1 MGVMPMST
9 QPALTPAPM
18 GKIVTTLTVTNR
30 LDQARLAAGEI
41 TSDQVR
47 SVSLDNVLV
56 DSGTTTLCLP
66 ADVIA
71 RLGLA
76 VRREVPIATAMG
88 PGTARLF
95 QDAAITL
102 MGREGTFDCLELP
115 AGTTPLLGVVP
126 WRRWGSRPTSAMG
139 AYGCSPKSRATP
151 ISRSSDCC
159 AAAAPG

>member
-1 MGVMPMST
+1 MST
-9 QPALTPAPM
+9 QPALTPTPM

-30 LDQARLAAGEI
+30 LDLARLAAGEI
-41 TSDQVR
+41 TPDQVR

-56 DSGTTTLCLP
+56 DSGATTLCLP

-76 VRREVPIATAMG
+76 VRREVPIATATG

-126 WRRWGSRPTSAMG
+126 LEALGIEADFRNGRLRLLPEE
-139 AYGCSPKSRATP
+139 
-151 ISRSSDCC
+151 
-159 AAAAPG
+159 PGNTYFTIL

>member
-1 MGVMPMST
+1 MST
-9 QPALTPAPM
+9 QPALTPTPM

-41 TSDQVR
+41 TPDQVR

-56 DSGTTTLCLP
+56 GSGATTLCLP

-76 VRREVPIATAMG
+76 MRREVPIATAMG
-88 PGTARLF
+88 PGIARLF

-115 AGTTPLLGVVP
+115 VGTTPLLGVVP
-126 WRRWGSRPTSAMG
+126 LEALGIEADFRNGRLRLLPEE
-139 AYGCSPKSRATP
+139 
-151 ISRSSDCC
+151 
-159 AAAAPG
+159 PGNTYFTIL

>member
-1 MGVMPMST
+1 MST
-9 QPALTPAPM
+9 QPALTPTPM
-18 GKIVTTLTVTNR
+18 GKIVTTLTVTNH
-30 LDQARLAAGEI
+30 
-41 TSDQVR
+41 SDQIAVERSALAPEGVR
-47 SVSLDNVLV
+47 SVTLDNVLV
-56 DSGTTTLCLP
+56 DSGATTLCLP

-115 AGTTPLLGVVP
+115 AGTAPLLGVVP
-126 WRRWGSRPTSAMG
+126 LEALGIEADFRNGRLRLLPEE
-139 AYGCSPKSRATP
+139 
-151 ISRSSDCC
+151 
-159 AAAAPG
+159 PGNTYFTIL

>member
-1 MGVMPMST
+1 MST
-9 QPALTPAPM
+9 QSALTPTPM
-18 GKIVTTLTVTNR
+18 GKIVTALTVTNR

-41 TSDQVR
+41 TPDQVR

-56 DSGTTTLCLP
+56 DSGATTLCLP

-71 RLGLA
+71 QLGLA
-76 VRREVPIATAMG
+76 VRREVPIATTMG

-95 QDAAITL
+95 RDAEVVL

-126 WRRWGSRPTSAMG
+126 LEALGIEADFRNGRLRLLPEE
-139 AYGCSPKSRATP
+139 
-151 ISRSSDCC
+151 
-159 AAAAPG
+159 PGNTYFTIL

>member
-1 MGVMPMST
+1 MPMST

-18 GKIVTTLTVTNR
+18 GKILTTLTATNHR
-30 LDQARLAAGEI
+30 DQIRAEEGTI
-41 TSDQVR
+41 GPDQVR
-47 SVSLDNVLV
+47 SVTLDDVLV
-56 DSGTTTLCLP
+56 DSGATTLCLP

-88 PGTARLF
+88 PGTARLC

-126 WRRWGSRPTSAMG
+126 LEALGIEADFRNGRLRLLPEE
-139 AYGCSPKSRATP
+139 
-151 ISRSSDCC
+151 
-159 AAAAPG
+159 PGNTYFTIL

>member
-1 MGVMPMST
+1 MST
-9 QPALTPAPM
+9 QPALTPTPM

-30 LDQARLAAGEI
+30 LDQARQAAGEI
-41 TSDQVR
+41 TPDQVR

-56 DSGTTTLCLP
+56 NSGATTLCLP

-102 MGREGTFDCLELP
+102 MGREGTFDCLELR

-126 WRRWGSRPTSAMG
+126 LEALGIEADFRNGRLRLLPEE
-139 AYGCSPKSRATP
+139 
-151 ISRSSDCC
+151 
-159 AAAAPG
+159 PGNTYFTIL

>member
-66 ADVIA
+66 ADALLEATDI
-71 RLGLA
+71 
-76 VRREVPIATAMG
+76 VR
-88 PGTARLF
+88 
-95 QDAAITL
+95 
-102 MGREGTFDCLELP
+102 
-115 AGTTPLLGVVP
+115 
-126 WRRWGSRPTSAMG
+126 
-139 AYGCSPKSRATP
+139 
-151 ISRSSDCC
+151 
-159 AAAAPG
+159 

>member
-1 MGVMPMST
+1 MST
-9 QPALTPAPM
+9 QTTLTPM

-41 TSDQVR
+41 TPDQVR

-56 DSGTTTLCLP
+56 DSGATTLCLP

-115 AGTTPLLGVVP
+115 AGTAPLLGVVP
-126 WRRWGSRPTSAMG
+126 LEALGIEADFRNGRLRLLPEELGNT
-139 AYGCSPKSRATP
+139 YFT
-151 ISRSSDCC
+151 IL
-159 AAAAPG
+159 

>member
-1 MGVMPMST
+1 MST
-9 QPALTPAPM
+9 QPALTPTPM

-30 LDQARLAAGEI
+30 LDQAHLAAGEI
-41 TSDQVR
+41 TPDQVR

-56 DSGTTTLCLP
+56 DSGATTLCLP

-71 RLGLA
+71 QLGLA
-76 VRREVPIATAMG
+76 VRREVPIATATG

-126 WRRWGSRPTSAMG
+126 LEALGIEADFRNGRLRLLPEE
-139 AYGCSPKSRATP
+139 
-151 ISRSSDCC
+151 
-159 AAAAPG
+159 PGNTYFTIL